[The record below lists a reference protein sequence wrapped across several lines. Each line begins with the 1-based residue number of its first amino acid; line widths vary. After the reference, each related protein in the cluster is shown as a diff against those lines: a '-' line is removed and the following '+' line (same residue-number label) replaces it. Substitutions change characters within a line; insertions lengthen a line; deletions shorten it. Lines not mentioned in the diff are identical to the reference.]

1 MRSIRFH
8 DEARLELVHEVG
20 YYTAVGPQLGERFD
34 KAVQLATKRAAC
46 RTRKEYWIMEN
57 SIGRTRKART
67 HVTEE
72 LGKKADLAFL
82 ERMKKRKPT
91 DPTKL
96 ISHEAL
102 KKSLGL

>member
-1 MRSIRFH
+1 MLSRSRV
-8 DEARLELVHEVG
+8 R
-20 YYTAVGPQLGERFD
+20 AVIWKKCGS
-34 KAVQLATKRAAC
+34 TIIAC
-46 RTRKEYWIMEN
+46 RTRKEFWIMEAL
-57 SIGRTRKART
+57 IGRTRKSKNHAAD
-67 HVTEE
+67 E
-72 LGKKADLAFL
+72 LEKKADLAFL

>member
-1 MRSIRFH
+1 M
-8 DEARLELVHEVG
+8 EAL
-20 YYTAVGPQLGERFD
+20 
-34 KAVQLATKRAAC
+34 
-46 RTRKEYWIMEN
+46 
-57 SIGRTRKART
+57 IGRTRKSKKHAAD
-67 HVTEE
+67 E
-72 LGKKADLAFL
+72 LEKKADLAFL